1 MIRVTHNCGFFSC
14 TSVKLHHVLEYY
26 NREKKLPEVVD
37 SSSQFIVYKP
47 QHLLLTDITYDFFK
61 EDNNYLIDYTKSI
74 EYDWDNQFKEY
85 KNLNIDELSPF
96 ISKYFSPSDKI
107 LTIQNYLINK
117 YSIEPDK
124 ICAVYYRGTDK
135 FQETQ
140 IDDYDSYIN
149 KMREV
154 TGLTYLVQS
163 DDQSF
168 IDKVLETFNNVIII
182 KENITS
188 YTKKGVHNEHN
199 GDANYFMIHYF
210 LATVLIMAKCKYLIC
225 SSSNCSV
232 WTVYYRGNSH
242 NVIQNLN
249 KRWIN

>member
-14 TSVKLHHVLEYY
+14 ITVKLHHILEYF

-47 QHLLLTDITYDFFK
+47 HDLLFTDITYDFFK
-61 EDNNYLIDYTKSI
+61 LNSEPIDYTKSI
-74 EYDWDNQFKEY
+74 VYDWDNQFKEY

-107 LTIQNYLINK
+107 LAIQNYLINK

-163 DDQSF
+163 DDQLF
-168 IDKVLETFNNVIII
+168 IDRVLESFNNVIII
-182 KENITS
+182 RENITS

-199 GDANYFMIHYF
+199 GDANYYMIHYF
-210 LATVLIMAKCKYLIC
+210 FATVLIMAKCKYLIC
-225 SSSNCSV
+225 SSSNCSI
-232 WTVYYRGNSH
+232 WTFYYRNSSH
-242 NVIQNLN
+242 NVVQNLN